1 MKQLKSVKLLV
12 FLLMLSLSGVAQ
24 TGTQANIRKVN
35 IAVNKPTTA
44 ISPNMWGIF
53 FEDINFG
60 ADGGLY
66 AELIKN
72 GSFEFPMP
80 MMGWRDPDTEA
91 QGVLLIVNQAAH
103 VVNPRYAQ
111 LKLKG
116 TGDYVLLND
125 GFRGIGIQKDETY
138 LFSIMAIDHITI
150 HVVQVNFV

>member
-1 MKQLKSVKLLV
+1 MKQLNSFKALVILLV
-12 FLLMLSLSGVAQ
+12 FSFNGFAQ
-24 TGTQANIRKVN
+24 TGSPATVRKVN
-35 IAVNKPTTA
+35 ITVNKPTA
-44 ISPNMWGIF
+44 SISPDMWGIF

-103 VVNPRYAQ
+103 GVNPRYA
-111 LKLKG
+111 
-116 TGDYVLLND
+116 N
-125 GFRGIGIQKDETY
+125 
-138 LFSIMAIDHITI
+138 
-150 HVVQVNFV
+150 